1 MISPGR
7 EYYTYDTYM
16 KLSDYNAL
24 RQMLGK
30 EPVTLGENE
39 YALQTKVRI
48 AREFGDDIYN
58 QKVETGKETL
68 SLSRVYTEA
77 FSQNGINGAD
87 YLIIVPD
94 KLCDEMTPYYSVYAA
109 ELADRG
115 SQALSDDLDEVYRH
129 KHGILTYDEYEAAM
143 EEGETGEDDWQEDLL
158 AANGTDEIVV
168 MIADLFV
175 RDVDAAEM
183 KFVITSVT
191 FPLEYIALIFI
202 CVAVTIL
209 AVQQL
214 SDSGRYRFRYDV
226 LRKLGMKKKEMNR
239 VIFRQLALFYLA
251 PAAAGAAISAVIVI
265 YTGNTFVRYTG
276 ADGSGLTY
284 FGAALLIAG
293 GVYLL
298 YFGATYLGFRR
309 NVEE

>member
-94 KLCDEMTPYYSVYAA
+94 KLCDEMTPYYSVYTA
-109 ELADRG
+109 ELADLG

-191 FPLEYIALIFI
+191 FPLEYIALIFN
-202 CVAVTIL
+202 
-209 AVQQL
+209 
-214 SDSGRYRFRYDV
+214 V

-251 PAAAGAAISAVIVI
+251 PAAAAAAISAVIVI